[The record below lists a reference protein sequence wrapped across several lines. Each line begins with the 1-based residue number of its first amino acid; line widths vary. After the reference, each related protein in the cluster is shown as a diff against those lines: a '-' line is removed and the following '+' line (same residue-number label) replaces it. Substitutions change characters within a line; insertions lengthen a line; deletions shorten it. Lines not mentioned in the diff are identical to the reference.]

1 MLKSDYDEIIKKITD
16 ADTIA
21 DGVMELTEQLRKD
34 EAEYKELVAS
44 NDNLRKANGNMLMRL
59 TDIADRDA
67 KDAVKPEPTPEEARQ
82 EFFDKYFTDRKFV

>member
-1 MLKSDYDEIIKKITD
+1 MQKSNYDEIIKKISDSNTV
-16 ADTIA
+16 A
-21 DGVMELTEQLRKD
+21 DGVMELVEQLRKD

-67 KDAVKPEPTPEEARQ
+67 KEAVKPEPTPDEARKD
-82 EFFDKYFTDRKFV
+82 FFDQYFTDRKFV